1 MDVDALQADRAPGRL
16 SRRAFVV
23 GVGVALLT
31 GCDLAI
37 RTSRVPRVGHL
48 SVNPLST
55 NASSWQGFL
64 DGLRDSGWVDGQ
76 NIVTEWRDADGAT
89 ERLPGLAAELAALPV
104 DVIVTGTAAGVV
116 AATQASNTIPIVMMA
131 VSDPVG
137 SGLISSL
144 ARPGGRVTGTA
155 SLAAQLT
162 AKRIELLKEAV
173 PRISRVSILWNP
185 DNAAEAIA
193 FGEAQIAATK
203 AVLQLQSQPVRAPGD
218 FVAAFDAVTQGQTEA
233 LLDGGG
239 PLLANS
245 RKRVLDFAATK
256 RIPVVGRAR
265 QWVED
270 GALMSYGGNATEQW
284 RQAASYVDRIIRGTK
299 PAVLPVGLPTTFE
312 LVVNRRTAEALGISF
327 TSSFFDQVTDVIQ

>member
-1 MDVDALQADRAPGRL
+1 
-16 SRRAFVV
+16 VV

-31 GCDLAI
+31 GCDVVSLAR
-37 RTSRVPRVGHL
+37 RTNRVPRVGHL

-64 DGLRDSGWVDGQ
+64 DGLRENGWVDGQ
-76 NIVTEWRDADGAT
+76 NVATDWRDADGAT

-116 AATQASNTIPIVMMA
+116 AATQASNTIPVVMMA

-155 SLAAQLT
+155 SLAPQLT
-162 AKRIELLKEAV
+162 AKRIEFLKEAL
-173 PRISRVSILWNP
+173 PAISRVAILWNP
-185 DNAAEAIA
+185 DNLAEATA
-193 FGEAQIAATK
+193 FGEAQVAAS
-203 AVLQLQSQPVRAPGD
+203 AAGMQLQSLQVRVPND
-218 FVAAFDAVTQGQTEA
+218 FVGAFEAVTLGRAEA

-245 RKRVLDFAATK
+245 RKRILDFAATM
-256 RIPVVGRAR
+256 RIPVIGRAR
-265 QWVED
+265 PWVED
-270 GALMSYGGNATEQW
+270 GALMSYGGNATDQW

-312 LVVNRRTAEALGISF
+312 LLVNQRTAETLGITF
-327 TSSFFDQVTDVIQ
+327 GSSFFDQVTDVLQ